1 MSLNEFWRTFIRD
14 MPKGQPAPGDEGL
27 DNTHTWGRTYWG
39 GAMFCLVADVRIRER
54 TGNRK
59 SLQDALRGVL
69 NGGGDISKDWD
80 IERALA
86 LGDKATGTHAL
97 RDLYRQMRDKPSP
110 VDLDQLWKKLGVE
123 LKEGKVS
130 FNDKAPQAGIRK
142 AIAAQHSTT
151 LSRSDKQGHPNSPP
165 SRAP

>member
-1 MSLNEFWRTFIRD
+1 L
-14 MPKGQPAPGDEGL
+14 
-27 DNTHTWGRTYWG
+27 
-39 GAMFCLVADVRIRER
+39 FCLVADVTIRER
-54 TGNRK
+54 THNRK

-86 LGDKATGTHAL
+86 QGDNATGTHVL

-110 VDLDQLWKKLGVE
+110 ADLRQHWKKRGVQ
-123 LKEGKVS
+123 LKEGAVS
-130 FNDKAPQAGIRK
+130 FNDKAPQAAIRK
-142 AIAAQHSTT
+142 AIASPPVSA
-151 LSRSDKQGHPNSPP
+151 LSRSDRQGHPNRLS